1 MKIFDSKDLDK
12 LKEYTINSIIAVIV
26 YLFLGWLIKIDRYNK
41 WVDDIV
47 FIVTLWF
54 FMYYDWRKLIK
65 YIVSLINNK

>member
-1 MKIFDSKDLDK
+1 MKIFNSEDLDK

-26 YLFLGWLIKIDRYNK
+26 HLFLGWIIKIDRYSK

-54 FMYYDWRKLIK
+54 FMYYDWKKLIK
-65 YIVSLINNK
+65 HIVSLINNK

>member
-26 YLFLGWLIKIDRYNK
+26 YLFLGWIIKIDRYNK
-41 WVDDIV
+41 WVDDIL

-65 YIVSLINNK
+65 HIVSLINNK

>member
-1 MKIFDSKDLDK
+1 MKIFDSEDLNK

-26 YLFLGWLIKIDRYNK
+26 YLFLGWVIKIDRYNK

>member
-1 MKIFDSKDLDK
+1 MKFLDSEDLNK

-26 YLFLGWLIKIDRYNK
+26 YLFLGWVVKIDRYNK

-47 FIVTLWF
+47 FIITLWF

-65 YIVSLINNK
+65 HIISLINNK

>member
-1 MKIFDSKDLDK
+1 MKIFNSEDLDK
-12 LKEYTINSIIAVIV
+12 LKEYTINSIIAIIV
-26 YLFLGWLIKIDRYNK
+26 YLFLGWVVKIDRYNK

-65 YIVSLINNK
+65 HIMSLINNK

>member
-1 MKIFDSKDLDK
+1 MKIFDSEDLDK

-26 YLFLGWLIKIDRYNK
+26 YLFLGWVIKIDRYNK

-54 FMYYDWRKLIK
+54 FMYYDWRKIIK
-65 YIVSLINNK
+65 YIMSLVNNK

>member
-1 MKIFDSKDLDK
+1 MKIFDSEDLDK

-26 YLFLGWLIKIDRYNK
+26 YLSLGWVIKIDRYNK

-65 YIVSLINNK
+65 HIMSLINNK

>member
-26 YLFLGWLIKIDRYNK
+26 YLFLGWVIKIDRYNK

>member
-1 MKIFDSKDLDK
+1 MKFLDSVNLDK

-26 YLFLGWLIKIDRYNK
+26 YLFLGWVVKIDRYNK

-47 FIVTLWF
+47 FIITLWL

-65 YIVSLINNK
+65 HIMSLINNK